1 MDKLGIQLPQLI
13 TQLLAFGILIFLLWR
28 YAYRPILGALDARS
42 ERIRASM
49 EQADRI
55 ERQLAETESRNEQIL
70 TEARREAQQIIANA
84 REIGEKQIAQA
95 RDAAREEGQKQL
107 DLSLA
112 QLRAEE
118 QRAKNELRQEYADLV
133 IRAAGRVVRQELDTR
148 KHMTLI
154 DQTLSE
160 AGGRFGGANG
170 GTVSVATGASTAAAP
185 VAVAEP
191 SASLRQAQSA
201 GVAAL
206 EPVGGLCP
214 ATHPI
219 KGNHS
224 RGGEFIYHVPGG
236 ASYDRTDP
244 EVCFATEA
252 DAQAAGFRASR
263 S

>member
-1 MDKLGIQLPQLI
+1 MDALGIQPLQLI
-13 TQLLAFGILIFLLWR
+13 TQLLAFLVLIGLLWR
-28 YAYRPILGALDARS
+28 FAYRPILNALDARS
-42 ERIRASM
+42 ERIQTSM

-55 ERQLAETESRNEQIL
+55 ERQLAETETRNEQIL

-95 RDAAREEGQKQL
+95 RDAARDEAQKQL

-170 GTVSVATGASTAAAP
+170 GTISVATGASAAAT
-185 VAVAEP
+185 AVATP
-191 SASLRQAQSA
+191 SASLQQAQSV
-201 GVAAL
+201 GVSAL
-206 EPVGGLCP
+206 EPIGGLCP

-224 RGGEFIYHVPGG
+224 RGGEFIYHAPGG
-236 ASYDRTDP
+236 ASYDRTEP